1 VAGLEAGQRI
11 QGETRSDDGEEEKM
25 THAIRA
31 ALLAA
36 LLGGAPLAARAQ
48 VTITFE
54 QPYTQLGVNTTWQ
67 AQVTVGG
74 TTNKG
79 VTWQVNNANA
89 GSAGSGTISKTG
101 LYTAPAKVP
110 KPAFATIT
118 AVSKADPSVSATAT
132 VTLFA
137 HVPTG
142 HTYYVAPSGS
152 DGADG
157 SQNQPWQ
164 TVQHAANTVE
174 AGDTVFVHQ
183 GVYNE
188 VVTLTTSGSAA
199 AGYITFLPYP
209 GEAPVIDGTGLAVPN
224 NQWGL
229 VTLNNVG
236 YVIVEGFEI
245 RNFSTNSIKDVPIGI
260 YVTGAG
266 ASDQLINNS
275 VHDIV
280 TTAATTPKKCGSDAF
295 GITVYGTQAPD
306 AIDGLAVSGNEV
318 FDNHTGCSET
328 LSLDGNVTNF
338 AVVSNRVHDNDNIG
352 IGAIGFEKV
361 SSGAYDQARAG
372 VIRGNTVYNITSF
385 GNPDYGNQYAA
396 DGIYVDGGTN
406 IVIEQNLIHNV
417 DLGIELASEHQGHDS
432 NFIVARNNVVY
443 AGNSAGISIGGYAA
457 SKGGADHCTV
467 VNNTLYENDSKKTG
481 SGEFQ
486 IQFNATDNVFENNI
500 VYAGAQGLLI
510 NDFTVSEPDPALLD
524 YNLFFSAGPADF
536 TWQKQHY
543 KSFAAYATGSGNDVH
558 SLFADPQFATGFD
571 IASGSPARNV
581 GAMLGGA
588 VVGLRDF
595 PGTKRVVN
603 GTINIGAYEQ

>member
-1 VAGLEAGQRI
+1 MAGLEAGQRV
-11 QGETRSDDGEEEKM
+11 QGETRPDDGGEEKM
-25 THAIRA
+25 TQAIRA
-31 ALLAA
+31 AVLAA
-36 LLGGAPLAARAQ
+36 LIGGMPLAARAQ
-48 VTITFE
+48 VTITFA
-54 QPYTQLGVNTTWQ
+54 QPYAQVVVGQTWQ

-79 VTWQVNNANA
+79 IVWQVNNANA
-89 GSAGSGTISKTG
+89 GSAGSGTVSKTG
-101 LYTAPAKVP
+101 LYTAPAKAP
-110 KPAFATIT
+110 KPAIATIT
-118 AVSKADPSVSATAT
+118 AVSKADPGVSATAT
-132 VTLFA
+132 VTLLARAAGGNTF
-137 HVPTG
+137 
-142 HTYYVAPSGS
+142 YVAPGGS

-157 SQNQPWQ
+157 SQGQPWK
-164 TVQHAANTVE
+164 TVQHAADT
-174 AGDTVFVHQ
+174 AGPGDTVLVRQ
-183 GVYNE
+183 GAYNE
-188 VVTLTTSGSAA
+188 VVTLTKSGSAS
-199 AGYITFLPYP
+199 AGYITFAAYP
-209 GEAPVIDGTGLAVPN
+209 GETPAVDGTGLAVPQH
-224 NQWGL
+224 QWGL

-236 YVIVEGFEI
+236 YVIVEGLEI
-245 RNFSTNSIKDVPIGI
+245 RNFSTNSVKDVPIGM

-266 ASDQLINNS
+266 ASDQLVNNA

-280 TTAATTPKKCGSDAF
+280 TTAATTPKKCGSNAF

-338 AVVSNRVHDNDNIG
+338 AVVSNRVHDNDNIA

-361 SSGAYDQARAG
+361 SSGAYDQARDG
-372 VIRGNTVYNITSF
+372 TIRGNTVYNITSF
-385 GNPDYGNQYAA
+385 GNPDYGKQYAA

-406 IVIEQNLIHNV
+406 IVIEQNLIHDV

-432 NFIVARNNVVY
+432 SFIVARNNVVY
-443 AGNSAGISIGGYAA
+443 DGNSAGISIGGYAA
-457 SKGGADHCTV
+457 AKGGADHCTV
-467 VNNTLYENDSKKTG
+467 VNNTLYGNDTKKTG

-500 VYAGAQGLLI
+500 VYAGAQGLLV
-510 NDFTVSEPDPALLD
+510 NDFTVSEPDPALVD

-543 KSFAAYATGSGNDVH
+543 KSFSAYATATGNDAN
-558 SLFADPQFATGFD
+558 SLYADPQFSVGFD
-571 IASGSPARNV
+571 IAAGSPARNV
-581 GAMLGGA
+581 GAMLGAA

-595 PGTKRVVN
+595 PGAKRVLN